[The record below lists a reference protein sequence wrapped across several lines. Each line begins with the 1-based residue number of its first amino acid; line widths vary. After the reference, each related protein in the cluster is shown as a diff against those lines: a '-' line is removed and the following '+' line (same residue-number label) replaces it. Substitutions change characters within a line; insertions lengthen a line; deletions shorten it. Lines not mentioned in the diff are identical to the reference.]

1 MGKKMKAII
10 VGGSIA
16 GVSCAHSLT
25 SAGWDVLILEKS
37 SEPPARSPT
46 GAGLGLDPQART
58 IIKSWLPRPHLLD
71 ETTLPLSIDQN
82 QATDSEKKAT
92 RVLTRDE
99 DFDFRAAYW
108 SDIHGLLFNALDP
121 TIFLWGH
128 KFLSFTMSQDGST
141 VIKVKALVMESQE
154 TVEIQGDLLVAADG
168 CLSSIRKT
176 FLPNFKLRYSG
187 YCAWRGVFD
196 FSGDENSETVAG
208 IKREYQD
215 LGRCLYFD
223 LARDTHS
230 VFYELINKR
239 LNWIWYVNQP
249 EPELKSNSVTLK
261 VSQEMINRMHQE
273 ADTIWIPELARLMKE
288 TKEPFLNVIYDSDPL
303 ERIFWG
309 NVVLVGDAAHPTTPH
324 GLRSTNMSVLDA
336 EVLGRCL
343 GKCGPENLSL
353 GLEEY
358 QRIRLPV
365 VSEQVLYARRLGRI
379 KQGLDRGGTEGGGGL
394 GLEQKHVP
402 FFSGAP
408 LV

>member
-1 MGKKMKAII
+1 MGKIKKMKAII

-25 SAGWDVLILEKS
+25 LAGWDVLVLEKS

-58 IIKSWLPRPHLLD
+58 IIKSWLPHPHLLD

-82 QATDSEKKAT
+82 QGTDSEKKVT

-99 DFDFRAAYW
+99 SFDFRAAYW

-121 TIFLWGH
+121 TMFLWGH
-128 KFLSFTMSQDGST
+128 KFLSFTMSQDEST
-141 VIKVKALVMESQE
+141 VKVETLVMETQE
-154 TVEIQGDLLVAADG
+154 TIEIHGDLLVAADG

-176 FLPNFKLRYSG
+176 FLPNLKLRYSG

-196 FSGDENSETVAG
+196 FSGDENSETVSG
-208 IKREYQD
+208 IKREYPD
-215 LGRCLYFD
+215 LGKCVYFD

-230 VFYELINKR
+230 VFYELSNKK

-261 VSQEMINRMHQE
+261 VSQEMINKMHQE

-288 TKEPFLNVIYDSDPL
+288 TKEPFLNVIYDCDPL

-336 EVLGRCL
+336 EVLGKCL
-343 GKCGPENLSL
+343 GECGPENLNL

-358 QRIRLPV
+358 QRIRLRV
-365 VSEQVLYARRLGRI
+365 VSEQVLYARCLGRI
-379 KQGLDRGGTEGGGGL
+379 KQGLDRDGV
-394 GLEQKHVP
+394 GLEQKHMP

>member
-71 ETTLPLSIDQN
+71 ETTLPLSID

-208 IKREYQD
+208 IKRE
-215 LGRCLYFD
+215 
-223 LARDTHS
+223 
-230 VFYELINKR
+230 
-239 LNWIWYVNQP
+239 
-249 EPELKSNSVTLK
+249 
-261 VSQEMINRMHQE
+261 MHQE

>member
-1 MGKKMKAII
+1 MGKIKKMKAII

-25 SAGWDVLILEKS
+25 LAGWDVLVLEKS

-58 IIKSWLPRPHLLD
+58 IIKSWLPHPHLLD
-71 ETTLPLSIDQN
+71 ETTLPLSIDQG
-82 QATDSEKKAT
+82 TDSEKKVT

-99 DFDFRAAYW
+99 SFDFRAAYW

-121 TIFLWGH
+121 TMFLWGH
-128 KFLSFTMSQDGST
+128 KFLSFTMSQDEST
-141 VIKVKALVMESQE
+141 VKVETLVMETQE
-154 TVEIQGDLLVAADG
+154 TIEIHGDLLVAADG

-176 FLPNFKLRYSG
+176 FLPNLKLRYSG

-196 FSGDENSETVAG
+196 FSGDENSET
-208 IKREYQD
+208 
-215 LGRCLYFD
+215 
-223 LARDTHS
+223 
-230 VFYELINKR
+230 
-239 LNWIWYVNQP
+239 
-249 EPELKSNSVTLK
+249 SNSVTLK
-261 VSQEMINRMHQE
+261 VSQEMINKMHQE

-288 TKEPFLNVIYDSDPL
+288 TKEPFLNVIYDCDPL

-336 EVLGRCL
+336 EVLGKCL
-343 GKCGPENLSL
+343 GECGPENLNL

-358 QRIRLPV
+358 QRIRLRV
-365 VSEQVLYARRLGRI
+365 VSEQVLYARCLGRI
-379 KQGLDRGGTEGGGGL
+379 KQGLDRDGV
-394 GLEQKHVP
+394 GLEQKHMP